1 MQVPITPPPQTTI
14 LFSGCGC
21 GAGGGDGGGGEEVAA
36 MIGSGIENREWVL
49 GMGGEVGMESAGLQ
63 RGIGPALV

>member
-36 MIGSGIENREWVL
+36 MIGSGIENRES
-49 GMGGEVGMESAGLQ
+49 GFGNGRGGRYRSRLACKEASV
-63 RGIGPALV
+63 RP